1 MTDPVVVRT
10 DNGQKGRM
18 MEYRSLVPDLLH
30 LFGHII
36 SFSLMEFL
44 DPVPSVLVV
53 LLEPPKPLHEGF
65 APFAAIAFLAGRDGC
80 LSSLGFRDQMPF
92 LYLPG
97 TSAVYTFLL
106 FRHENSSVLVCCNPV
121 N

>member
-53 LLEPPKPLHEGF
+53 LLEPAEPIHERLVPL
-65 APFAAIAFLAGRDGC
+65 APVAFLAGRDGR
-80 LSSLGFRDQMPF
+80 LPSLGYRDQMPLF
-92 LYLPG
+92 YLP
-97 TSAVYTFLL
+97 SATAVRTF
-106 FRHENSSVLVCCNPV
+106 F
-121 N
+121 